1 MGLRPLF
8 GESWGLSYFGN
19 RRWWA
24 IKGSNLESSGYEPA
38 AITITLMAQ
47 LRAFAYLHHLSTLA
61 VYLFTQAVYLIPFT
75 TASESCKHSAS
86 NV

>member
-1 MGLRPLF
+1 MVGRRGLEPLTHRASTYCSTNWTTCPYVGLRPLF

-38 AITITLMAQ
+38 AITSYANG
-47 LRAFAYLHHLSTLA
+47 
-61 VYLFTQAVYLIPFT
+61 P
-75 TASESCKHSAS
+75 
-86 NV
+86 